1 MTQACPRVQHCGT
14 DTNTLDGL
22 SFDVSDR
29 LRDADL
35 NGLLH
40 SDKHVVVAT
49 RHSPHLP
56 ALTPSHLCRS
66 FAYPSTDAYTPKL
79 QVHNKTPRNYG
90 IAFIAPEIIHSL
102 PQLQAEG
109 EAGIA
114 SNNLFEPSPKIA
126 SE

>member
-22 SFDVSDR
+22 NFDVSDR

-56 ALTPSHLCRS
+56 RAHAITFVQKLCLS
-66 FAYPSTDAYTPKL
+66 KHSCIYP
-79 QVHNKTPRNYG
+79 KT
-90 IAFIAPEIIHSL
+90 AVL
-102 PQLQAEG
+102 
-109 EAGIA
+109 
-114 SNNLFEPSPKIA
+114 
-126 SE
+126 